1 MKYLRWLFILIKAT
15 IFRKAIFIV
24 SFTKEANDKW
34 YVDFPNWPLSHDNL
48 EMVAGADDLLDILND
63 DTDHVRVE
71 VKLKQA
77 EGIQLTKVHSALT
90 KGAFYTVDGVRG
102 WENPN
107 TIRRKQLWLCPVTLT
122 VLGHYPK
129 HLTITTFTLNKEF
142 TEHFSFFNFD
152 FRLSIY

>member
-102 WENPN
+102 WENPY

-129 HLTITTFTLNKEF
+129 HLTITTFT
-142 TEHFSFFNFD
+142 
-152 FRLSIY
+152 

>member
-107 TIRRKQLWLCPVTLT
+107 TIRRKQLWLCPATLT

-129 HLTITTFTLNKEF
+129 HLTITTFT
-142 TEHFSFFNFD
+142 
-152 FRLSIY
+152 